1 MHTKKMASP
10 QASQNQIPR
19 GDANTTT
26 GDARDFGTTILEVQK
41 NSRERVRISVDRHRG
56 FDYVVARIWYI
67 DSTGEF
73 KPSRQAI
80 SLKPQL
86 VPQLIQGLELA
97 VRAAD
102 PKGAN

>member
-1 MHTKKMASP
+1 MSTKIAVRTAEDV
-10 QASQNQIPR
+10 Q
-19 GDANTTT
+19 
-26 GDARDFGTTILEVQK
+26 DFGTTILEVQK

-56 FDYVVARIWYI
+56 LDYVVARIWFI
-67 DSTGEF
+67 DSTGDF

-80 SLKPQL
+80 SLKPSL

-102 PKGAN
+102 PRGTN